1 MVIEW
6 LAGNRIR
13 GTSAEKPAL
22 ALQSPSVGGWKEIG
36 RTTLGSTGDSLGV
49 GSLSNKRYLMTLSDL
64 LPSGTIDG
72 RITFNSD
79 TGSNYAY
86 RTSANGGADATA
98 VSQSN
103 IKLFTTSAS
112 SNELFTVGYTANLA
126 GNEKLFTG
134 NTLKSDGTGANDPPK
149 RYENTAKW
157 ANTSNAISDVSID
170 NAGAGDYASGSEVV
184 VLGWDPADTHTTNFW
199 EELAS
204 VELGSAGDNL
214 NSGTFTAKKYLWYQ
228 YYIKGNASGRQKH
241 QFNSDTGN
249 NYAVNYESNG
259 TAYASSAS
267 QPNYNPTYAFANN
280 NKFGNFFVI
289 NNTSNE
295 KLIIG
300 HNIETTA
307 GTTTAINRVE
317 TTGKWANTSDQI
329 TQINIWADGSGS
341 AYDTGSIIKVW
352 GSD

>member
-1 MVIEW
+1 MVEW

-13 GTSAEKPAL
+13 GTSAEKPTL
-22 ALQSPSVGGWKEIG
+22 GVSGVGGWKEIG

-86 RTSANGGADATA
+86 RTSANGGTDATA
-98 VSQSN
+98 ESQSN

-112 SNELFTVGYTANLA
+112 SNELFTVGYTSNLA

-134 NTLKSDGTGANDPPK
+134 NTLKSDGTGANDVPK

-204 VELGSAGDNL
+204 VTLTGTASQLD
-214 NSGTFTAKKYLWYQ
+214 SGTFTAKKYLWCQIYA
-228 YYIKGNASGRQKH
+228 KGSGSIQPSI
-241 QFNSDTGN
+241 QFNNDTGS
-249 NYAVNYESNG
+249 NYATRYSSNG
-259 TAYASSAS
+259 SADGEDPGATS
-267 QPNYNPTYAFANN
+267 ILNN
-280 NKFGNFFVI
+280 TNDGSENSFINFFVV
-289 NNTSNE
+289 NNSAKE
-295 KLIIG
+295 KLMISHEVSQQDAG
-300 HNIETTA
+300 ASDEPSRNETVA
-307 GTTTAINRVE
+307 
-317 TTGKWANTSDQI
+317 KWANTSSQI
-329 TQINIWADGSGS
+329 TRITTKNIGTYAI
-341 AYDTGSIIKVW
+341 GSIIKVW
-352 GSD
+352 GSN

>member
-1 MVIEW
+1 MVEW

-22 ALQSPSVGGWKEIG
+22 GLQSPSVGGWKELG

-49 GSLSNKRYLMTLSDL
+49 GSLSNKRYLMILSDL

-86 RTSANGGADATA
+86 RTSANGGADTTATG
-98 VSQSN
+98 QSN

-134 NTLKSDGTGANDPPK
+134 NTLKSDGTGASDVPK

-184 VLGWDPADTHTTNFW
+184 VLGWDPADT
-199 EELAS
+199 
-204 VELGSAGDNL
+204 
-214 NSGTFTAKKYLWYQ
+214 
-228 YYIKGNASGRQKH
+228 R
-241 QFNSDTGN
+241 
-249 NYAVNYESNG
+249 
-259 TAYASSAS
+259 
-267 QPNYNPTYAFANN
+267 PNYSRQDTIFSDIDVIDREIEPTRL
-280 NKFGNFFVI
+280 V
-289 NNTSNE
+289 
-295 KLIIG
+295 
-300 HNIETTA
+300 
-307 GTTTAINRVE
+307 
-317 TTGKWANTSDQI
+317 D
-329 TQINIWADGSGS
+329 
-341 AYDTGSIIKVW
+341 
-352 GSD
+352 